1 MAERDEAKLRGKLYK
16 KLYYIRRT
24 VLDKKTIKELKEM
37 IEERSC
43 GKCGKMFRSQFV
55 KACHMLDAHMPEG
68 PPPTPR
74 NSDSSSQNTFH
85 LGLRL
90 TWISGLNSFWNPKSF
105 GMQKSVD
112 LLELN
117 PSLPVLI

>member
-55 KACHMLDAHMPEG
+55 KACPMLDAHMPEG

-74 NSDSSSQNTFH
+74 NSDSSSD
-85 LGLRL
+85 
-90 TWISGLNSFWNPKSF
+90 S
-105 GMQKSVD
+105 
-112 LLELN
+112 E
-117 PSLPVLI
+117 